1 MNDNQ
6 SMERNPMNAND
17 NAAVMSRWE
26 VPVDYAFTCPNP
38 PRLIERL
45 RDMKQLRSDAQL
57 CRVLQVPPP
66 MISKIRTGRINI
78 SAGLLIRIH
87 EVFQLP
93 IPELRRMIA
102 EH

>member
-1 MNDNQ
+1 
-6 SMERNPMNAND
+6 MNAHD
-17 NAAVMSRWE
+17 NAHYQVAGE
-26 VPVDYAFTCPNP
+26 FPVEYAFSPSNP

-45 RDMKQLRSDAQL
+45 RELKQLRSDAQL

-78 SAGLLIRIH
+78 SAGLMIRIH

-93 IPELRRMIA
+93 ISELRKMML

>member
-1 MNDNQ
+1 
-6 SMERNPMNAND
+6 MNARDDILSN
-17 NAAVMSRWE
+17 RE
-26 VPVDYAFTCPNP
+26 IPVEATFACSNP

-45 RDMKQLRSDAQL
+45 REMKQLRSDAQL

-78 SAGLLIRIH
+78 SAGLMIRIH

-93 IPELRRMIA
+93 IAELRRMVA

>member
-1 MNDNQ
+1 
-6 SMERNPMNAND
+6 MNARD
-17 NAAVMSRWE
+17 NVQFNQAGDF
-26 VPVDYAFTCPNP
+26 PVEYAFSCPNP

-45 RDMKQLRSDAQL
+45 RELKQLRSDAQL

-66 MISKIRTGRINI
+66 MISKIRTGRINV
-78 SAGLLIRIH
+78 SAGLMIRIH

-93 IPELRRMIA
+93 ISELRKMMS